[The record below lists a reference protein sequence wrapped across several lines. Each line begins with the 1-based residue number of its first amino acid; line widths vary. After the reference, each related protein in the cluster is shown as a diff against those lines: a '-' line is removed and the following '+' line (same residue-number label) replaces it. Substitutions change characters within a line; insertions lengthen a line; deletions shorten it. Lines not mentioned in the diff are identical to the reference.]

1 MHNTVLV
8 LQSALFILHCVLILC
23 RHIASVAWYILIF
36 LWIHACGFWKG
47 AVKKKR
53 CGNLGTC
60 FWYKNIQLIAFANDE
75 ELFNRLII
83 IFITFDVVRNYY
95 FFLDVPLT
103 FLTSSF
109 CIHTQSVENIYH
121 NLHFYFIHK
130 LLIKLFSCDV
140 TNPILNWF
148 KYFQ

>member
-1 MHNTVLV
+1 MIHINLPMDTCMWVLKRG
-8 LQSALFILHCVLILC
+8 S
-23 RHIASVAWYILIF
+23 
-36 LWIHACGFWKG
+36 
-47 AVKKKR
+47 KKKEIQR
-53 CGNLGTC
+53 FGCGNLGTC

-95 FFLDVPLT
+95 FFPDVPLT

-140 TNPILNWF
+140 TNPILN
-148 KYFQ
+148 